1 MTESNAATTDR
12 DINLAFFDREDRAQR
27 AVDSLIEQ
35 DFPLD
40 RVSILGKPGGA
51 GDDPLGVYYPSAG
64 DRIKGWGKMGALWGG
79 LFGLVGGAF
88 GMFVVPGIGPMM
100 IAGPLIDTLVG
111 AGVGGALMAG
121 GASLSELTV
130 AIHRMGVP
138 EERLQET
145 QQFIESGHYVLLLI
159 VRDDETEGWRQELER
174 QTPEALWSYPY
185 VGISDVL
192 TGSG

>member
-1 MTESNAATTDR
+1 MPPSDTPATDR
-12 DINLAFFDREDRAQR
+12 DIILAFFDREETAQG
-27 AVDSLIEQ
+27 AVNSLIEQ

-40 RVSILGKPGGA
+40 RVSVLGKPGGA
-51 GDDPLGVYYPSAG
+51 GDDPLGVYYTSAG
-64 DRIKGWGKMGALWGG
+64 ERIKGWGKMGALWGG
-79 LFGLVGGAF
+79 LFGLLGGAF

-138 EERLQET
+138 QASLR
-145 QQFIESGHYVLLLI
+145 S
-159 VRDDETEGWRQELER
+159 RDAFWDIRVPKTH
-174 QTPEALWSYPY
+174 S
-185 VGISDVL
+185 IFDSH
-192 TGSG
+192 

>member
-1 MTESNAATTDR
+1 MTRNDAPATDR
-12 DINLAFFDREDRAQR
+12 DIILAFFDREDAAQR
-27 AVDSLIEQ
+27 AVDRLVEQ

-40 RVSILGKPGGA
+40 RVSILGKPGGS

-64 DRIKGWGKMGALWGG
+64 ERIKGWGKMGALWGG
-79 LFGLVGGAF
+79 LFGLFGGAF
-88 GMFVVPGIGPMM
+88 GMFVVPGVGAMM
-100 IAGPLIDTLVG
+100 VAGPLIDVLVG

-159 VRDDETEGWRQELER
+159 VRDDETGRWRQELER
-174 QTPEALWSYPY
+174 QSPTAMWSYPY
-185 VGISDVL
+185 VGLGDVL
-192 TGSG
+192 TGSA